1 MKRLLRISLDILVTS
16 IVPIASYFLL
26 GILIEPNLINIFSLT
41 YPIQF
46 IMSIYK
52 SLFGVGSNVYAYK
65 ENNKNAINSGI
76 VLGIIIGLLTFGMI
90 AINIDKYI
98 TFMGMDVDK
107 YRIFGIYSVLQIYL
121 QLVLYLIINKL
132 HYKEENKK
140 ANKLT
145 TIFNIVNFVF
155 LIIPAIFIKN
165 QIIVA
170 ISALVA
176 TAITVIFI
184 LFKNMEKF
192 KFSINI
198 FKWIKYDSV
207 DLTTAIMFLLI
218 YLFGLSNIFKYG
230 ENYALALSFSTLIT
244 DMQWDITYSIGVAAR
259 IDIVKNKFKYNE
271 HLKNAFKLIG
281 LILVSIVVMFVI
293 LYPMYKTQLDITLIY
308 IGLEIITFIGYPLY
322 SIKICYIQIE
332 CSAIKATINKQISNT
347 IRFMLS
353 FIPTPFCTV
362 IGQLVSMTYQLIYS
376 NVVIRFKD
384 KNKLIRKNEENR
396 NI

>member
-76 VLGIIIGLLTFGMI
+76 VLGIIIGLLTFGAI

-98 TFMGMDVDK
+98 AFMGMDVDK
-107 YRIFGIYSVLQIYL
+107 YRVFGIYSVLQIYL

-140 ANKLT
+140 ANKLS

-170 ISALVA
+170 TIALVT
-176 TAITVIFI
+176 TAIIVIFI
-184 LFKNMEKF
+184 LFKNIEKF

-207 DLTTAIMFLLI
+207 DLTTSIMFLLI

-230 ENYALALSFSTLIT
+230 ENYALAVSFSTLIT
-244 DMQWDITYSIGVAAR
+244 DMQWDISYSIGVAAR

-281 LILVSIVVMFVI
+281 LILASIVAMFGI
-293 LYPMYKTQLDITLIY
+293 LYPIYKTQLDITLIY

-322 SIKICYIQIE
+322 NIKICYMQIE
-332 CSAIKATINKQISNT
+332 YSAIKATINKQISNT

-362 IGQLVSMTYQLIYS
+362 IGQLVSMTYQLVYS

-384 KNKLIRKNEENR
+384 KNKLVRKDDKNGN
-396 NI
+396 

>member
-16 IVPIASYFLL
+16 IVPIAGYFLL
-26 GILIEPNLINIFSLT
+26 GILIEPDLINIFSLT

-52 SLFGVGSNVYAYK
+52 SLFGIGTNVYAYK

-76 VLGIIIGLLTFGMI
+76 ILGIVLGLFTFGII

-98 TFMGMDVDK
+98 LFMGMDVNK
-107 YRIFGIYSVLQIYL
+107 YRVFGIYSVLQIYL

-140 ANKLT
+140 ANKLSA
-145 TIFNIVNFVF
+145 IFNIVNFSF

-170 ISALVA
+170 TIALIA

-184 LFKNMEKF
+184 LFKNIKKVASPDAIEKF

-207 DLTTAIMFLLI
+207 ELTTSIMFFLI
-218 YLFGLSNIFKYG
+218 YLFGLSNAFKYG
-230 ENYALALSFSTLIT
+230 ENYALVISFSTLIT
-244 DMQWDITYSIGVAAR
+244 DMQWDITHSMGVVAR
-259 IDIVKNKFKYNE
+259 IDIVKNKFKYSE
-271 HLKNAFKLIG
+271 HLKNAFKLIV
-281 LILVSIVVMFVI
+281 LILISIIVMFLI
-293 LYPMYKTQLDITLIY
+293 LYPLYKSQLDITLIY
-308 IGLEIITFIGYPLY
+308 VGIEIITFICYPLY
-322 SIKICYIQIE
+322 NIKICYMQIE
-332 CSAIKATINKQISNT
+332 YSAIKATINKQISNT
-347 IRFMLS
+347 IRFVLS

-362 IGQLVSMTYQLIYS
+362 IGQLASVIYQLVYS
-376 NVVIRFKD
+376 NIVIRFKD
-384 KNKLIRKNEENR
+384 K
-396 NI
+396 

>member
-52 SLFGVGSNVYAYK
+52 SLFGVGCNVYAYK

-76 VLGIIIGLLTFGMI
+76 FLGSIVGLLTFGLI
-90 AINIDKYI
+90 VANIDKYI
-98 TFMGMDVDK
+98 LFMGMDVDK
-107 YRIFGIYSVLQIYL
+107 YRIFAIYSILQIYL
-121 QLVLYLIINKL
+121 QLLLYLIINKL

-140 ANKLT
+140 ANKLST
-145 TIFNIVNFVF
+145 MFNIINFSF

-165 QIIVA
+165 QIVVA
-170 ISALVA
+170 TIALIA

-184 LFKNMEKF
+184 LFKNVEKF

-207 DLTTAIMFLLI
+207 DLTTSIMFLLI
-218 YLFGLSNIFKYG
+218 YLFGLSNAFKYG
-230 ENYALALSFSTLIT
+230 ENYALAISFSTLIT
-244 DMQWDITYSIGVAAR
+244 DMQWDITHSIGVVAR
-259 IDIVKNKFKYNE
+259 IDIVKSKFKYSE

-281 LILVSIVVMFVI
+281 LILISIIVMFLI
-293 LYPMYKTQLDITLIY
+293 LYPLYKSQLDITLIY
-308 IGLEIITFIGYPLY
+308 VGIEIITFICYPLY
-322 SIKICYIQIE
+322 NIKICYMQIE
-332 CSAIKATINKQISNT
+332 YSAIKATINKQISNT
-347 IRFMLS
+347 IRFVLS

-362 IGQLVSMTYQLIYS
+362 IGQLASMIYQLIYS
-376 NVVIRFKD
+376 NLVVRFKNE
-384 KNKLIRKNEENR
+384 KIIRKGEENG
-396 NI
+396 N

>member
-52 SLFGVGSNVYAYK
+52 SLFGVGCNVYAYK

-76 VLGIIIGLLTFGMI
+76 FLGSIVGLLTFGLI
-90 AINIDKYI
+90 VANIDKYI
-98 TFMGMDVDK
+98 LFMGMDVDK
-107 YRIFGIYSVLQIYL
+107 YRIFAIYSILQIYL

-140 ANKLT
+140 ANKLST
-145 TIFNIVNFVF
+145 MFNIINFSF

-165 QIIVA
+165 QIVVA
-170 ISALVA
+170 TIALIA

-184 LFKNMEKF
+184 LFKNIEKF
-192 KFSINI
+192 KLSINI

-207 DLTTAIMFLLI
+207 DLTTSIMFFLI
-218 YLFGLSNIFKYG
+218 YLFGLSNAFKYG
-230 ENYALALSFSTLIT
+230 ENYALAMSFSTLIT
-244 DMQWDITYSIGVAAR
+244 DMQWDTTHSIGVSAR
-259 IDIVKNKFKYNE
+259 IDIVKNKFKYSE

-281 LILVSIVVMFVI
+281 IILISIMAMFGI
-293 LYPMYKTQLDITLIY
+293 LYPIYKPQLNITLIY
-308 IGLEIITFIGYPLY
+308 VGIEIINFILYPLY
-322 SIKICYIQIE
+322 NIKMCYIQIE
-332 CSAIKATINKQISNT
+332 KSALKTTINKQIADT
-347 IRFMLS
+347 IRFMFS

-362 IGQLVSMTYQLIYS
+362 IGQLASMIYQLIYS
-376 NVVIRFKD
+376 NLVVRFK
-384 KNKLIRKNEENR
+384 KEKIIRKGEENG
-396 NI
+396 N

>member
-26 GILIEPNLINIFSLT
+26 GILIEANLINIFSLT

-65 ENNKNAINSGI
+65 ENNKNSINSGI

-259 IDIVKNKFKYNE
+259 IDIVKNKFKMYN
-271 HLKNAFKLIG
+271 NF
-281 LILVSIVVMFVI
+281 SMFFFS
-293 LYPMYKTQLDITLIY
+293 LLRQ
-308 IGLEIITFIGYPLY
+308 F
-322 SIKICYIQIE
+322 
-332 CSAIKATINKQISNT
+332 
-347 IRFMLS
+347 
-353 FIPTPFCTV
+353 
-362 IGQLVSMTYQLIYS
+362 
-376 NVVIRFKD
+376 
-384 KNKLIRKNEENR
+384 
-396 NI
+396 

>member
-26 GILIEPNLINIFSLT
+26 GILIEPDLINIFSLT

-52 SLFGVGSNVYAYK
+52 SLFGVGANVYAYK

-76 VLGIIIGLLTFGMI
+76 ILGIVLGLFTFSII

-98 TFMGMDVDK
+98 IFMGMDVDK

-121 QLVLYLIINKL
+121 QLVLYLVINKL

-140 ANKLT
+140 ANKLS
-145 TIFNIVNFVF
+145 TIFNIVNFLF

-165 QIIVA
+165 QIVVA
-170 ISALVA
+170 TIALVA

-184 LFKNMEKF
+184 LFKNIEKF
-192 KFSINI
+192 RISINI

-207 DLTTAIMFLLI
+207 DLTTSIMFLLI
-218 YLFGLSNIFKYG
+218 YLFGLSNAFKYG
-230 ENYALALSFSTLIT
+230 ENYALAISFSTLIT
-244 DMQWDITYSIGVAAR
+244 DVQWDITHSIGVATR
-259 IDIVKNKFKYNE
+259 IDIVKNKFRYSE
-271 HLKNAFKLIG
+271 HLKNAFKLTG
-281 LILVSIVVMFVI
+281 LILISIIAMFGI
-293 LYPMYKTQLDITLIY
+293 LYPIYKSELYITLIY
-308 IGLEIITFIGYPLY
+308 VGIEIITFIAYPLY
-322 SIKICYIQIE
+322 IIKICYMQIE
-332 CSAIKATINKQISNT
+332 YSAIKATINKQISNT
-347 IRFMLS
+347 IRFIFS

-362 IGQLVSMTYQLIYS
+362 IGQLASMTYQLIYS
-376 NVVIRFKD
+376 NVMVRFK
-384 KNKLIRKNEENR
+384 KEK
-396 NI
+396 

>member
-52 SLFGVGSNVYAYK
+52 SLFGVGCNVYAYK
-65 ENNKNAINSGI
+65 EDNKNAINSGI
-76 VLGIIIGLLTFGMI
+76 VLGVIIGLFTFIAI

-98 TFMGMDVDK
+98 LFMGMDVDK
-107 YRIFGIYSVLQIYL
+107 YKIFGIYSVLQIYL
-121 QLVLYLIINKL
+121 QLVLYLVINKL

-140 ANKLT
+140 ANKLS

-155 LIIPAIFIKN
+155 LIVPAIITKN
-165 QIIVA
+165 QLIV
-170 ISALVA
+170 ITIALVV

-184 LFKNMEKF
+184 LFKNIEKF

-207 DLTTAIMFLLI
+207 DLTTSIMFLLI
-218 YLFGLSNIFKYG
+218 YLFGLSNAFKYG
-230 ENYALALSFSTLIT
+230 ENYALAISFSTLIT
-244 DMQWDITYSIGVAAR
+244 DMQWDITHSIGVVAR
-259 IDIVKNKFKYNE
+259 IDIVKNKFKYRE
-271 HLKNAFKLIG
+271 HLKNAFKLVG
-281 LILVSIVVMFVI
+281 LILISIIVMFLI
-293 LYPMYKTQLDITLIY
+293 LYPLYKSQLDITLIY
-308 IGLEIITFIGYPLY
+308 VGIEIITFICYPLY
-322 SIKICYIQIE
+322 NIKICYMQIE

-347 IRFMLS
+347 IRFILS

-362 IGQLVSMTYQLIYS
+362 IGQLASMTYQLIYS
-376 NVVIRFKD
+376 NLMVRFK
-384 KNKLIRKNEENR
+384 KEKIFRKGEENG
-396 NI
+396 N